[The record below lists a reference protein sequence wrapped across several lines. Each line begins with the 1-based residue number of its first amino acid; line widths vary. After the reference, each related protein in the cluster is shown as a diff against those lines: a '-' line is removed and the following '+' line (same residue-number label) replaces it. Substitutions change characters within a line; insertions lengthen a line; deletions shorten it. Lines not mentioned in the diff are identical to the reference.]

1 MKKLKYLSFAVFLVF
16 SFYLTDKIMIYI
28 DNQSPLMKVIES
40 VESDYNVK
48 AVNAIIKDN
57 TIIPGLKGKEINR
70 HKSLLKMEEFGSFN
84 ETYLVYN
91 MVDPSISLKDN
102 KDKIIIRGNDSKRE
116 ISLILEKN
124 PLLED
129 YLNENN
135 IKYNYLAKLNSNLS
149 LDREYIN
156 AESDEKKFSDLDA
169 ILNKNSLNKNI
180 CFVNYSNPN
189 SCQKKKYYLVRP
201 SIDSNNKQYILEKI
215 NSGDII
221 LINKNTSL
229 ETLKLILSE
238 IKKLDLN
245 IVYLSTLISE

>member
-1 MKKLKYLSFAVFLVF
+1 
-16 SFYLTDKIMIYI
+16 MIYI

-102 KDKIIIRGNDSKRE
+102 KDKIIIHGNDSKRE

-129 YLNENN
+129 
-135 IKYNYLAKLNSNLS
+135 
-149 LDREYIN
+149 
-156 AESDEKKFSDLDA
+156 
-169 ILNKNSLNKNI
+169 
-180 CFVNYSNPN
+180 
-189 SCQKKKYYLVRP
+189 
-201 SIDSNNKQYILEKI
+201 
-215 NSGDII
+215 
-221 LINKNTSL
+221 
-229 ETLKLILSE
+229 
-238 IKKLDLN
+238 
-245 IVYLSTLISE
+245 